1 MKKTIKRALPAL
13 LLLSMSMALALFGYA
28 KHQIRPFNE
37 LHAAI
42 DGKILLS
49 DTTQAITMPKGN
61 EFTGVLVIDDK
72 VDSDHSK
79 IKDKEFKKRVK
90 KMMIRKNA
98 TPEDVKKYGTN
109 ALNGIMFITTK

>member
-13 LLLSMSMALALFGYA
+13 LLGMSMTLALCGYA
-28 KHQIRPFNE
+28 KHQIRPFNA
-37 LHAAI
+37 LHSTI
-42 DGKILLS
+42 DGMIMLS
-49 DTTQAITMPKGN
+49 DTTQAITIPKGN

-72 VDSDHSK
+72 VESNHSK
-79 IKDKEFKKRVK
+79 IKDKEFTKKVK
-90 KMMIRKNA
+90 KMVLREKA